1 MNITI
6 NDDGSVSV
14 VTASYSASYCANG
27 YLKLSIG
34 GKAPEKIT
42 INHPKKEI
50 GELIYKVSVDT
61 TELDKL
67 EEQLTRIKQ
76 LMQDVGIKVSIKPE
90 QRNDFFIAGLGN
102 CFMKDA
108 VIDAGKLKCYAS
120 GDAVFS
126 GVLVSNKSEQSINDQ
141 LAELHRRVDRQDAI
155 ITELMKARKAERQAW
170 SKAMSELNN
179 RTWCSQK

>member
-6 NDDGSVSV
+6 NDDGSARIE
-14 VTASYSASYCANG
+14 TTSYSATYHANG
-27 YLKLSIG
+27 NLKFSMV

-76 LMQDVGIKVSIKPE
+76 LMQDVCTNTSIKPE
-90 QRNDFFIAGLGN
+90 QRNDFFIAALGK
-102 CFMKDA
+102 CFIKDA
-108 VIDAGKLKCYAS
+108 VINSPKIKFSAS

-126 GVLVSNKSEQSINDQ
+126 SVLAIGEVEQDIKAQ
-141 LAELHRRVDRQDAI
+141 LADLRMRADRQDNDIA
-155 ITELMKARKAERQAW
+155 ELIRLRQADQQAW
-170 SKAMSELNN
+170 SEAIN